1 MAEKRQS
8 DPAIRFSF
16 YNRMFDMKDK
26 LSPPQRDYRKYSLP
40 TMSSSSSSITA
51 LQSISQI
58 KPPRSKEQLSSFN
71 EKLTWKTFNNNNY
84 GIKTTKKSK
93 KIKFNF
99 RVNNEEGQ
107 EVKSSFDSLSLMDE
121 YIDDQCLHFKE
132 NFINI
137 DKLEKT
143 IQDNFEQLNEKFQRK
158 CLELDESPFK
168 RQESY
173 ESCHICKKCG
183 HDILKL

>member
-1 MAEKRQS
+1 MLERRLS

-26 LSPPQRDYRKYSLP
+26 LSPPQEDYRKYSLP
-40 TMSSSSSSITA
+40 TMSSSSTVSG

-58 KPPRSKEQLSSFN
+58 KPSKSKQQISSSFN
-71 EKLTWKTFNNNNY
+71 EKLTWKSFNKNNY

-93 KIKFNF
+93 KIKFNL
-99 RVNNEEGQ
+99 RVNDEEGQ
-107 EVKSSFDSLSLMDE
+107 EIKSSFDSLSLMDE
-121 YIDDQCLHFKE
+121 FIDEQCLHFEE
-132 NFINI
+132 NFKNL
-137 DKLEKT
+137 DKLENT
-143 IQDNFEQLNEKFQRK
+143 IQDNFDQLNEKFKRK
-158 CLELDESPFK
+158 CLELDGIPFK
-168 RQESY
+168 SQDSY